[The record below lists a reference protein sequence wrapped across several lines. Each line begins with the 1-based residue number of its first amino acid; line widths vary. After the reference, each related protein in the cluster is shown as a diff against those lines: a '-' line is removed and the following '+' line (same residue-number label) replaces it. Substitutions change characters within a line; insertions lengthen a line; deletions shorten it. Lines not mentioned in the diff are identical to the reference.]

1 MQTLESSFA
10 ILEMNTEEDYYL
22 PTLTTFVSTYI
33 MFVHFWYKSNL
44 CAGERMRGIHMI
56 TSNTLTGILGT
67 NKKHRI
73 MLGLL
78 ASTSHFRFCVVTK
91 SDNNA
96 TNCMILVVD
105 NKI

>member
-1 MQTLESSFA
+1 
-10 ILEMNTEEDYYL
+10 MNTEEDYYL

-67 NKKHRI
+67 KKKTYNNV
-73 MLGLL
+73 GTTGS
-78 ASTSHFRFCVVTK
+78 STSHFRFCVVTK

>member
-67 NKKHRI
+67 KKKHTI

-78 ASTSHFRFCVVTK
+78 A
-91 SDNNA
+91 
-96 TNCMILVVD
+96 LVHHIFVFVLSL
-105 NKI
+105 KVITMQLTV

>member
-67 NKKHRI
+67 TKNHTI

-78 ASTSHFRFCVVTK
+78 W
-91 SDNNA
+91 
-96 TNCMILVVD
+96 LVHHIFVFVLSLKVITMQLTWYD
-105 NKI
+105 IGCW